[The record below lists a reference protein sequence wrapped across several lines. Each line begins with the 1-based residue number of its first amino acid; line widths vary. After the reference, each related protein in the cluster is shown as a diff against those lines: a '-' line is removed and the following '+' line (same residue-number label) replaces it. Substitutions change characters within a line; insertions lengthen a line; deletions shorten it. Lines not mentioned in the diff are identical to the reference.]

1 MTIRTTTDTVPL
13 QPGAACHSLAVRL
26 AHGFEA
32 ERTRE
37 RLAEADMQTVY
48 GGAKLWITRVH
59 ARVAAP
65 EAQRRRAAE
74 AARPIRAGVA
84 PLRAVLLRYDDAHDL
99 ILVADRSRVALPS
112 LRQAAAV
119 LTSLLTSEDS
129 ASGAVLACDMLS
141 EPSPD
146 SGRGDALRPA
156 WGLPDHHDA
165 SPTGW
170 ASLNLALES
179 AIDRTSLIGAMALTV
194 ARYSGEETVRLGT
207 LDPAEHPEPRVITL
221 TTYEGRHDVSDLLS
235 RAAARPEERP
245 DHEPLPSVGII
256 HTREGREEYE
266 PTLGPLFPLTLRVT
280 ERADGTLD
288 ATCRFEESAV
298 SRTIAEQFCSY
309 LAGVA
314 AQLGS
319 GTGRRLLTEVDP
331 LTGDTARDILALGGL
346 GTTAPPSDGAIH
358 QRFAEIARRSP
369 HATCL
374 TAGSTRLTYQELDSR
389 AEICAAGLRDLG
401 VAPGDLVGVCLERDA
416 DLVVVLLAVL
426 KAGAA
431 YVPMDTRH
439 PVERLR
445 YTAADAGLCVVVTT
459 LEPFPA
465 PDGAVLV
472 SPADVAERGTAAPST
487 ELEPSAGGA
496 AGTAYVI
503 YTSGSTGRPKGVVV
517 PHRNVVALVEATTAD
532 LRLSPDDTWTLFH
545 SSAFD
550 FSVWEMWGCL
560 LTGGR
565 LVVVPYWVTRDT
577 DEFCELVLTERVTV
591 LNQTPSAF
599 SQLLHAGRLHER
611 DTALRLIIFGG
622 EPLDTGMLGAWY
634 ARRSPAHCRLV
645 NMFGITETTV
655 HVTSHTL
662 TPKDVAS
669 GSRSVG
675 RPLPGWHVS
684 VRDAHGRLLPPGAIG
699 ELWVGGAGVAD
710 RYLGK
715 PDLTAERFVHD
726 PVTGELIYRSGDQGR
741 MRLDGS
747 FDHLG
752 RLDNQVKVRG
762 YRIELD
768 EIRAALIDSGGVSAA
783 AVVVRQDDPVN
794 PASRRL
800 DGYVAAAEDTLDLD
814 AVQAHLRAV
823 LPDYMVPS
831 TFTRL
836 TEIPLTINGKLDTTR
851 LPDPRAA
858 ATRLSTVSAEVAP
871 QTARVAPAAPA
882 ATVIRVWSALLK
894 TEVGLDDNFFKL
906 GGNSLMVVQA
916 LAALRAE
923 GLPKVSPR
931 EFYRNSTAR
940 QFISL
945 VQQLTET
952 SH

>member
-1 MTIRTTTDTVPL
+1 MTIRATTDYAPL
-13 QPGAACHSLAVRL
+13 LPGAACHSLAIRL
-26 AHGFEA
+26 AHGFDA
-32 ERTRE
+32 ERARE
-37 RLAEADMQTVY
+37 RLTEADRQTVY
-48 GGAKLWITRVH
+48 GGAKLWTTRVH

-84 PLRAVLLRYDDAHDL
+84 PLRAVLLRYDDAQDL
-99 ILVADRSRVALPS
+99 ILVADRSRIPLPS
-112 LRQAAAV
+112 LRQAA
-119 LTSLLTSEDS
+119 TLLTSEDP
-129 ASGAVLACDMLS
+129 ASGAVLARCMLQ
-141 EPSPD
+141 EPALD
-146 SGRGDALRPA
+146 SGRGDAVRPA

-165 SPTGW
+165 SLTSW
-170 ASLNLALES
+170 NSLNLALES
-179 AIDRTSLIGAMALTV
+179 GVDRTSLTGAAALTV
-194 ARYSGEETVRLGT
+194 ARYSGDETVRLGT
-207 LDPAEHPEPRVITL
+207 LDAAEHLEPRVITL
-221 TTYEGRHDVSDLLS
+221 KTHGGRQDMSDLLA
-235 RAAARPEERP
+235 RAVTRPEERT

-256 HTREGREEYE
+256 HTKEGQEEYE
-266 PTLGPLFPLTLRVT
+266 PSLGPLFPLTLRVT

-288 ATCRFEESAV
+288 ATCRFEEAAV

-309 LAGVA
+309 LVRVA
-314 AQLGS
+314 AHLGS
-319 GTGRRLLTEVDP
+319 GTGRLLSDVDP

-346 GTTAPPSDGAIH
+346 ATMASPSGGAIH
-358 QRFAEIARRSP
+358 QHFAEIARMSP

-374 TAGSTRLTYQELDSR
+374 TAGSTQLTYQQLNSR

-401 VAPGDLVGVCLERDA
+401 IAPGDLVGVCLERDA
-416 DLVVVLLAVL
+416 DLVVILLAVL

-439 PVERLR
+439 PVDRLR

-459 LEPFPA
+459 LDMFHA
-465 PDGAVLV
+465 LDGAVVV
-472 SPADVAERGTAAPST
+472 SPADLAERGTASPSP
-487 ELEPSAGGA
+487 ELDPSADSA
-496 AGTAYVI
+496 ASTAYVI

-517 PHRNVVALVEATTAD
+517 PHRNVIALVEATIAD
-532 LRLSPDDTWTLFH
+532 FRLGPDDTWTLFH

-565 LVVVPYWVTRDT
+565 LVVVPYWVTRDA

-599 SQLLHAGRLHER
+599 SQLLNAGQLQER
-611 DTALRLIIFGG
+611 DSALRLIILGG
-622 EPLDTGMLGAWY
+622 EPLDTRMLGTWF
-634 ARRSPAHCRLV
+634 ARRSPARCRLV

-655 HVTSHTL
+655 HVTSHTV

-675 RPLPGWHVS
+675 KPLPGWHLS
-684 VRDAHGRLLPPGAIG
+684 VRDTHGRILPPGAIG
-699 ELWVGGAGVAD
+699 ELYVGGAGVAD

-741 MRLDGS
+741 MWPDGS

-783 AVVVRQDDPVN
+783 AVVVRQDDPAN

-800 DGYVAAAEDTLDLD
+800 DGYVAAADDTLDLD
-814 AVQAHLRAV
+814 TVQARLRAV

-831 TFTRL
+831 TL
-836 TEIPLTINGKLDTTR
+836 TSLAEIPLTINGKVDATR

-858 ATRLSTVSAEVAP
+858 ATRFPAVSAEVAP
-871 QTARVAPAAPA
+871 QTSRVAPADPA
-882 ATVIRVWSALLK
+882 ATIIRIWSALLK

-916 LAALRAE
+916 IAALRAE
-923 GLPKVSPR
+923 GLPKVSAR
-931 EFYRNSTAR
+931 ELYTNSTAR
-940 QFISL
+940 HFILL
-945 VQQLTET
+945 VQQLTEA
-952 SH
+952 SR